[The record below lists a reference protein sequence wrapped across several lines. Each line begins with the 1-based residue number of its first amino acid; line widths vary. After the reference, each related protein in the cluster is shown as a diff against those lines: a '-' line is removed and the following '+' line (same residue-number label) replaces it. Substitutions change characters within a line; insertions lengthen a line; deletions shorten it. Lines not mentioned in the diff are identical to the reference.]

1 MGGGSKTKMCEKELN
16 GKKHAYQK
24 KSGIRQLLAKCFF
37 LDESSRKRTMF
48 SSTCTHL
55 KKKKTQNESM
65 VEVD

>member
-1 MGGGSKTKMCEKELN
+1 MCEKELN

-55 KKKKTQNESM
+55 KKKNPKTNRWLKLINARRNKT
-65 VEVD
+65 